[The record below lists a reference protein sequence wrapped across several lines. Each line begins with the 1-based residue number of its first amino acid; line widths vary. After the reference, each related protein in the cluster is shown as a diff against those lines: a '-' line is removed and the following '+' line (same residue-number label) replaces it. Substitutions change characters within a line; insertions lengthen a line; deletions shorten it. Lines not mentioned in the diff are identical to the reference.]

1 MLSEVDPR
9 AHADRVGGGGK
20 LHYFTKEWYALT
32 QTTSLRFGLEEDERA
47 EVFSEGLFQEIYDQR
62 LKEFLH
68 LQEELAAEGE
78 IAKESYHKYEPFA
91 KERVSAQFYQA
102 FLHYQEHIK
111 NILPAEILERIAD
124 IRVFALKKAS
134 RPVIKDVTQFCRNN
148 IKLML
153 RTAEDYKKHYK
164 KILENSDGGLIKEI
178 NFHDCIVRDVKQTEK
193 VLSILFD
200 NRSGG
205 GLTNITEM
213 HLESY
218 RIIKQDAL
226 LQKSRW
232 LYNEIYKVN
241 DEYELH
247 VLLQNLDIGII
258 KGLIEFVVSAK
269 SISFN

>member
-32 QTTSLRFGLEEDERA
+32 QTTSLRFGLEEDIRA
-47 EVFSEGLFQEIYDQR
+47 EIFSEGLFQELYEQR

-68 LQEELAAEGE
+68 RQEELAAEGE
-78 IAKESYHKYEPFA
+78 IAKESYHKNEPFA
-91 KERVSAQFYQA
+91 KEISEQFYQA
-102 FLHYQEHIK
+102 FLHNQEHIK
-111 NILPAEILERIAD
+111 SILPAEILERIAD
-124 IRVFALKKAS
+124 IRVFALKKATPS
-134 RPVIKDVTQFCRNN
+134 VIKDVTQFCRNN

-164 KILENSDGGLIKEI
+164 KILESSDGGLVKEI
-178 NFHDCIVRDVKQTEK
+178 NFHDCIVRDVKQTDK

-213 HLESY
+213 HLENY
-218 RIIKQDAL
+218 RIIK
-226 LQKSRW
+226 R
-232 LYNEIYKVN
+232 N
-241 DEYELH
+241 
-247 VLLQNLDIGII
+247 
-258 KGLIEFVVSAK
+258 
-269 SISFN
+269 